1 MAPWFSVTDV
11 LVGSFLGPKYEVIFV
26 LSTGHFIIS
35 PFIVAF
41 PEDIVPE
48 PEPIA
53 VPVDG
58 IVIVVP
64 FPLIFSAPKS
74 GLLK

>member
-1 MAPWFSVTDV
+1 MF
-11 LVGSFLGPKYEVIFV
+11 VGSFLGPKYEVIFV

-48 PEPIA
+48 PIA

-64 FPLIFSAPKS
+64 FPLIFSAPKF
-74 GLLK
+74 GLSK